1 MAIFKI
7 MIVINRS
14 KFIEISDEGLS
25 FYDGNHQK
33 IVRYNKQIWLKIIE
47 WYQIPRE
54 LEEIPQD
61 ILPMNE
67 MIALKKV
74 LLKLNVLKED
84 KAILKSFER
93 LNNFYDCYG
102 GKSLEEIS
110 KIKVMI
116 WGCGTVGTAIVDN
129 LAKMGV
135 KNFLLID
142 SDIVEEKNII
152 AQSIYQKEDIGL
164 KKVRVIKNYVEM
176 LNIGEFNIE
185 ISDNFIKNEKEF
197 KDNYQYYR
205 SDFMV
210 DCADAKNEELD
221 IQFIKFAQQ
230 YDGVYL
236 STGYADDNDYIFK
249 VSNDFDKFENFMR
262 SNWGSSKK
270 KYQLSSNRG
279 VIIDSQLLGSLSAR
293 SIINHILGLD
303 KEDRMLEINLLNL
316 TMRNIPFE

>member
-1 MAIFKI
+1 M
-7 MIVINRS
+7 
-14 KFIEISDEGLS
+14 L
-25 FYDGNHQK
+25 
-33 IVRYNKQIWLKIIE
+33 W
-47 WYQIPRE
+47 
-54 LEEIPQD
+54 
-61 ILPMNE
+61 
-67 MIALKKV
+67 
-74 LLKLNVLKED
+74 
-84 KAILKSFER
+84 
-93 LNNFYDCYG
+93 

-116 WGCGTVGTAIVDN
+116 WGCGTVGMAIVDN

-279 VIIDSQLLGSLSAR
+279 VVIDSQLLGSLSAR

-316 TMRNIPFE
+316 TMRNIPIE